1 MATCN
6 SLCLDGQS
14 KLACLA
20 LLRAARQLDPNMPA
34 GLNPFWSWL
43 GELSTQDIPF

>member
-1 MATCN
+1 MVTCT

-20 LLRAARQLDPNMPA
+20 LLRAARQLSDMPA
-34 GLNPFWSWL
+34 GLRPGWSWL
-43 GELSTQDIPF
+43 GELSCEDIPF